1 MIRVAVI
8 GAAGRMGRAV
18 CAAVAEDPE
27 LELALAIVR
36 ADAEVPADLAGSAPI
51 GDRLDA
57 LAGAGIEIAVDF
69 TRPDVVMDNIRFLL
83 EHGIHAVV
91 GTTGISSSDL
101 EEIRGLCARTGANAV
116 VAPNFAVGA
125 VLMQR
130 LAELVAPH
138 MPAVEIIELHHD
150 RKLDAPSG
158 TAAATARRIAAA
170 RGQDWRG
177 PGGETMPGAR
187 GADEDGIRIHSV
199 RLPGLVAHQE
209 VIFGSLGQ
217 TLTIRHDS
225 TDRTSFMPG
234 VVLAVKAV
242 GSTPGLTVG
251 LEPLLGPA
259 GA

>member
-1 MIRVAVI
+1 MTRVAVI

-18 CAAVAEDPE
+18 CAAVAEDPD

-36 ADAEVPADLAGSAPI
+36 TGAGVPADLSDAAPI

-57 LAGAGIEIAVDF
+57 LPDAGIEVAVDF
-69 TRPDVVMDNIRFLL
+69 TRPDAVMDNVRFLL
-83 EHGIHAVV
+83 EHGIHVVV
-91 GTTGISSSDL
+91 GTTGISSEDL
-101 EEIRGLCARTGANAV
+101 DEIRALCARAGANAV
-116 VAPNFAVGA
+116 VAPNFAIGA

-138 MPAVEIIELHHD
+138 MPAAEIIELHHD

-170 RGQDWRG
+170 RQLNWTG
-177 PGGETMPGAR
+177 PGGETIPGAR

-251 LEPLLGPA
+251 LEPLLGMA
-259 GA
+259 GG